1 MQITEPRSNNCLD
14 PTDKKGKQSNVFD
27 IGINYPPTDKEK
39 EEINRIN
46 ICSDLFPGNIL
57 VPKLEH
63 GEICDCDFK
72 NPYLEEVSL
81 GNCES
86 TKAVIHHSKSTKDSR
101 NSTLI
106 VLYRVTGKC
115 TCRKYYLG
123 KEDKLL
129 RVSGI
134 AGHSRDTPLHFVSY
148 DILFEYLA
156 SLNTGGHTQN
166 AFVQCKNEVNMLV
179 RGEKI
184 EIPRQIFCKA
194 FEIFI
199 HALKYDVEMAWDCIM
214 CPKVL
219 DTIKGMKEQDYNED
233 EVHISDGINMGTIE
247 NDVKGYTG
255 QDIFEDEVDTT
266 VVVKGIE
273 ANERTFVDKIKP
285 RKILQTLCSSAM
297 KCEDMKDAIKK
308 IANCKA
314 TPALTKITSLLHRL
328 NSKNKC
334 LPKEYFLLLS
344 ELGKCTPISV
354 LFPSHDTLEYK
365 LLEMYLAQEFDVF
378 SDYKTTKVI
387 TNSFPLVT
395 KICKRILKYENL
407 TFLPED
413 VTAIL
418 EDIILLKN
426 K

>member
-1 MQITEPRSNNCLD
+1 LPVRIRQITEPRSNNCLD

-156 SLNTGGHTQN
+156 SLNT
-166 AFVQCKNEVNMLV
+166 
-179 RGEKI
+179 
-184 EIPRQIFCKA
+184 
-194 FEIFI
+194 
-199 HALKYDVEMAWDCIM
+199 
-214 CPKVL
+214 
-219 DTIKGMKEQDYNED
+219 
-233 EVHISDGINMGTIE
+233 
-247 NDVKGYTG
+247 
-255 QDIFEDEVDTT
+255 
-266 VVVKGIE
+266 
-273 ANERTFVDKIKP
+273 
-285 RKILQTLCSSAM
+285 
-297 KCEDMKDAIKK
+297 
-308 IANCKA
+308 
-314 TPALTKITSLLHRL
+314 
-328 NSKNKC
+328 
-334 LPKEYFLLLS
+334 
-344 ELGKCTPISV
+344 
-354 LFPSHDTLEYK
+354 
-365 LLEMYLAQEFDVF
+365 
-378 SDYKTTKVI
+378 
-387 TNSFPLVT
+387 
-395 KICKRILKYENL
+395 
-407 TFLPED
+407 
-413 VTAIL
+413 
-418 EDIILLKN
+418 
-426 K
+426 